1 MLRIRVLL
9 GDKPRRCEPYELK
22 IGERVQRGTTD
33 GNGNIECPIPARA
46 MRGELRVGREP
57 SVLQRTLL
65 LGEVDPIDS
74 VSGVQARLNNLDFQ
88 CGSVSGEMDSPTRE
102 AIREFQRSCGL
113 TPTGDADADTRK
125 RLQAEYGA

>member
-1 MLRIRVLL
+1 
-9 GDKPRRCEPYELK
+9 
-22 IGERVQRGTTD
+22 
-33 GNGNIECPIPARA
+33 